1 MRQRTGSNFSLT
13 QRMFGSHS
21 RDNRHSQ
28 VSDIK
33 SRNLNNK
40 MSITN
45 DSKMMSFIKNVEMN
59 LKNKDNSKGL
69 HELIALSESEFQKNE
84 RISQQKS
91 QRMSLRK

>member
-1 MRQRTGSNFSLT
+1 
-13 QRMFGSHS
+13 
-21 RDNRHSQ
+21 
-28 VSDIK
+28 
-33 SRNLNNK
+33 